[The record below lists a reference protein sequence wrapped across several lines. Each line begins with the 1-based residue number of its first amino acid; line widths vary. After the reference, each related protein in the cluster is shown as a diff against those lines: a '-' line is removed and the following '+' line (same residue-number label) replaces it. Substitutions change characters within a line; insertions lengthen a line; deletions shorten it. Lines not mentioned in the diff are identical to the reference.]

1 MTGPYYDTLR
11 HAGVPTLGL
20 DHVPGEVAEMGIR
33 KMRPLGSVRSIN
45 RPRQTWAMKA
55 GQATKNGDGN
65 IVPVTYRLNYV
76 NGGSP
81 GREFECQTPLCH
93 HFEPESAR
101 TGVFRASPSYVT

>member
-1 MTGPYYDTLR
+1 
-11 HAGVPTLGL
+11 
-20 DHVPGEVAEMGIR
+20 MGIR

-81 GREFECQTPLCH
+81 VGSL
-93 HFEPESAR
+93 SAR
-101 TGVFRASPSYVT
+101 HHSVTTSSLRAPERGMSELPSYVT